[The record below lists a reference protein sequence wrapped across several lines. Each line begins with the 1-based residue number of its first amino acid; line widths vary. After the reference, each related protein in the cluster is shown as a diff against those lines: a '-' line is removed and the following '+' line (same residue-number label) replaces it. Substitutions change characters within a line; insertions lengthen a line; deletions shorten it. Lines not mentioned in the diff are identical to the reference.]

1 MVEPTPPIALRR
13 AGPARAVAIV
23 GGFGGGAGGG
33 GGAGV
38 LGDLNITLA
47 PAWPRQLRPTDL
59 AERRRFQA
67 T

>member
-1 MVEPTPPIALRR
+1 VEPTPPIALRR

-47 PAWPRQLRPTDL
+47 PALRRRLRPTDL
-59 AERRRFQA
+59 AERQRFPA